1 MFRTAFALT
10 HFCMADIME
19 QHQNA
24 YKSQEYLEWL
34 RSDIRN
40 KKHDYGPSG
49 VIEDVESKW
58 RNLHTLM
65 KMFLQQNDWNQVVTG
80 NAFCF
85 NCAGSV
91 LTHLLYRKR

>member
-1 MFRTAFALT
+1 
-10 HFCMADIME
+10 MAEIME
-19 QHQNA
+19 THENA

-49 VIEDVESKW
+49 LIEDVESKW